1 MSSSN
6 VSLIESSI
14 APASSPLVERHTTI
28 DHCHA
33 VWSQFGLR
41 IPRVALFPDAVVPH
55 SRYLREVFDVV
66 DNGDVDAVLL
76 TNDKQL
82 FALDKFRSARDLFLV
97 PVINV
102 TGKSSPAA
110 DVNFNLRNAQSWV
123 ETASRIKQFS
133 ERRARLSYRFH
144 SPSSPAV
151 RMLAYL
157 FVSGDDLTP
166 VRQPDSPYYFAYK
179 GFPNTRSTMLVAEA
193 LADKG
198 WLERS
203 FFDRHHEC
211 AGCHSHRLIVREECP
226 ACHSPNLS
234 EVDLIHHYSC
244 AKLSPEDDFRRG
256 TALVCPK
263 CSKQLRHYGKD
274 YDKPGRVEFCGRCQ
288 KTTSEPAIGFV
299 CQDCGMRVDGDA
311 VNVTDVFSY
320 SLSDQAG
327 ALLATETAEVEYF
340 PKALLQAFPDEL
352 QRRVLQLSHSKECA
366 PDFVVAEIQYGARD
380 DLLRNKGEAAF
391 RSMRKLLADNL
402 QGLLGDNASVH
413 SSHDRDYVL
422 FLGVDETGLGA
433 YSASMLNRSE
443 SVLFDKLHPTLL
455 VLWSGREGTER

>member
-14 APASSPLVERHTTI
+14 APDSSPIAEKHTAI

-33 VWSQFGLR
+33 VWHQFGLR

-66 DNGDVDAVLL
+66 DNSDVDAVLL

-110 DVNFNLRNAQSWV
+110 DVAFNLRNPQSWV
-123 ETASRIKQFS
+123 ETAARIKQFS
-133 ERRARLSYRFH
+133 DRRSRLSYRFL

-166 VRQPDSPYYFAYK
+166 IRQPDSPFYFAYR
-179 GFPNTRSTMLVAEA
+179 GFPNTRSTMLIAEA

-198 WLERS
+198 WLERN

-226 ACHSPNLS
+226 ACHSPHLS
-234 EVDLIHHYSC
+234 ETDLIHHYSC
-244 AKLSPEDDFRRG
+244 AQLSPEADFRRG

-274 YDKPGRVEFCGRCQ
+274 YDKPGRVEICGRCQ

-311 VNVTDVFSY
+311 VNVSDVFSY
-320 SLSDQAG
+320 SLSAQAG
-327 ALLATETAEVEYF
+327 ALLANDTVEVEYF
-340 PKALLQAFPDEL
+340 PSALLQNLPEEL
-352 QRRVLQLSHSKECA
+352 QRRVRQLSNPKESA
-366 PDFVVAEIQYGARD
+366 SDFVVAEIQYGARE
-380 DLLRNKGEAAF
+380 LLLEKKGEAAF
-391 RSMRKLLADNL
+391 YSMRKLLADNL
-402 QGLLGDNASVH
+402 QGILGDNASVH
-413 SSHDRDYVL
+413 SSNDRDYVL
-422 FLGVDETGLGA
+422 FLGVTESSLSA
-433 YSASMLNRSE
+433 YAQKILDHSE
-443 SVLFDKLHPTLL
+443 SILFDKLYPTLL
-455 VLWSGREGTER
+455 VLWAGREGTSR